1 MSVSTSD
8 FTSFSHRLALVN
20 LISNEDWRE
29 SPKFISKMITL
40 YETGAPAHTHIIS
53 LLREMLDDLLT
64 TSIDLQAEDD
74 IGHTLSH

>member
-1 MSVSTSD
+1 MSVSSSD
-8 FTSFSHRLALVN
+8 FTSFSHRVKLAS
-20 LISNEDWRE
+20 LISCDWRK
-29 SPKFISKMITL
+29 SPKIISQMITL

-53 LLREMLDDLLT
+53 LLREMLNDLLT